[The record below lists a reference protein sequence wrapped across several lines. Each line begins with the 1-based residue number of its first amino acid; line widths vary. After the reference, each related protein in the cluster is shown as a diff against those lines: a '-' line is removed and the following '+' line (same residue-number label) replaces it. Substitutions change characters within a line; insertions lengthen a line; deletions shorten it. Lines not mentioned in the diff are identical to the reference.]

1 MIKQKIIW
9 RYLSSVNLLDSF
21 QEIEI
26 EKSIT
31 IEKAVHNKNYPEK
44 DLFSLYKRFQF
55 KFNQLLNA
63 KNVYKS
69 LPNIEGRALIYQKI
83 LLESEM
89 VEKLKLLKI
98 LKTSFENDEL
108 GGAFDSELK
117 VFLEPISP
125 MDIPDNLTSFYYTNI
140 QIEKNEDKKIKFNN
154 DIIHQSKLINYFNG
168 DYAKSKISKDTNNFL
183 KKIKKNKKYFLS
195 KKDIIFRN
203 LKYDGIE
210 ISENMM
216 I

>member
-1 MIKQKIIW
+1 MEISFISKFIKF
-9 RYLSSVNLLDSF
+9 F
-21 QEIEI
+21 QEIDISEI
-26 EKSIT
+26 EKIST

-55 KFNQLLNA
+55 NFNQLLNA

-108 GGAFDSELK
+108 DEAFDIELK
-117 VFLEPISP
+117 TFLEKI
-125 MDIPDNLTSFYYTNI
+125 I
-140 QIEKNEDKKIKFNN
+140 QQTYL
-154 DIIHQSKLINYFNG
+154 II
-168 DYAKSKISKDTNNFL
+168 
-183 KKIKKNKKYFLS
+183 
-195 KKDIIFRN
+195 
-203 LKYDGIE
+203 
-210 ISENMM
+210 
-216 I
+216 